1 MKLKDIFLVL
11 LFILIASLNLFASN
25 SRKSEIDNILYYTN
39 WIKNHE
45 YTTYE
50 NYENELNYTT
60 IEVSDREKCGF
71 LPNEISYTKNANLY
85 CTEIYLDDVKDR
97 LIAMMQI
104 EGSGR
109 FPYLTIFRF
118 DSKKQKWIIYYYGD
132 GSAGNCGLVYPV
144 QNPITGKT
152 LFFEEE
158 RNFDNRRLVAYNLL
172 SFKNKKWKK
181 ESTARACYVY
191 NLTNDE
197 KKWIS
202 SGIIEKMATFDYSF
216 MGLKGDH
223 PEIIER
229 EVLDKKIIAKPY
241 YTSVGYM
248 ASNFEIIIYKRGDE
262 VLKNE
267 GKAFE
272 DEKEILKI
280 NEGQW
285 GFNLVEKGN
294 KFYLVYIGMGNSR
307 EQRVSTIES
316 FMLNVLDLSTL
327 EIVYSS
333 YINCE
338 IEFK

>member
-1 MKLKDIFLVL
+1 
-11 LFILIASLNLFASN
+11 
-25 SRKSEIDNILYYTN
+25 
-39 WIKNHE
+39 
-45 YTTYE
+45 
-50 NYENELNYTT
+50 
-60 IEVSDREKCGF
+60 
-71 LPNEISYTKNANLY
+71 
-85 CTEIYLDDVKDR
+85 
-97 LIAMMQI
+97 
-104 EGSGR
+104 
-109 FPYLTIFRF
+109 
-118 DSKKQKWIIYYYGD
+118 
-132 GSAGNCGLVYPV
+132 
-144 QNPITGKT
+144 
-152 LFFEEE
+152 
-158 RNFDNRRLVAYNLL
+158 
-172 SFKNKKWKK
+172 
-181 ESTARACYVY
+181 
-191 NLTNDE
+191 
-197 KKWIS
+197 
-202 SGIIEKMATFDYSF
+202 MATFDYSF

-262 VLKNE
+262 VIKNE

-272 DEKEILKI
+272 DEREILKI

-333 YINCE
+333 YINCD